1 LPPPPPDLDAGIL
14 TQAEGKE
21 KIIKMAAHLLTH
33 IYFFIFFCIS
43 SLFFLLW
50 LLFLLSHICEF
61 YSSSFLF
68 FGPLLSVW
76 GSYTGLIAIDALD

>member
-1 LPPPPPDLDAGIL
+1 
-14 TQAEGKE
+14 
-21 KIIKMAAHLLTH
+21 
-33 IYFFIFFCIS
+33 
-43 SLFFLLW
+43 
-50 LLFLLSHICEF
+50 LLFLLSHICEY